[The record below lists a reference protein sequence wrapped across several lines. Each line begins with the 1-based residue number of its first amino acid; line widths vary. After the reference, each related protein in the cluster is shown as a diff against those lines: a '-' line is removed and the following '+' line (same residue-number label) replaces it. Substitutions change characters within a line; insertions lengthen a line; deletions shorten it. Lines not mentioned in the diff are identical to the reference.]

1 MSNNEISQELVDIEF
16 DVIGILLSN
25 PSKASVGTSGLD
37 PDFMITDFGRIVYRE
52 ILDLIGKQKD
62 PDTATVISGLSSSGK
77 IKAAGGRAKILRAS
91 REAGDF
97 ESIGTYI
104 DHLREYHLL
113 REIRERADVIS
124 SKGSVDEAAVD
135 VELLRE
141 KLQKSRVTYK
151 AQTVA
156 SLLPTVQQEIA
167 DMQDRSEDSAAYGI
181 PTGFA
186 EIDNILVWLAP
197 GDYVLIA
204 GRPSMGKTAMA
215 VCLARNA
222 AFMYR
227 KRVGIISI
235 EMNSRSL
242 VLRLLCADAR
252 IDLTDIRKGK
262 LDSDDIDRLAE
273 SFNRFREIDDLLVI
287 NDSVKDFRDVD
298 NAIDVMFTVHD
309 CDMVILDYLQNVSK
323 APGNNKYEQV
333 TNTSQMLQGK
343 KKKYPDKI
351 VVALAQLR
359 RPDGGGGKTKKNIP
373 RPGMDD
379 LKGSGD
385 LEQDADTIILIHRPE
400 KYKIFTEN
408 GVSTR
413 GLAEVIIEKQRNGA
427 VGIAK
432 LKFVEHYGLFESK
445 VGT

>member
-1 MSNNEISQELVDIEF
+1 MSNNEVSQELIDIEF

-25 PSKASVGTSGLD
+25 STKASIGSVGLEE
-37 PDFMITDFGRIVYRE
+37 DFMITDFGKYVYHE
-52 ILDLIGKQKD
+52 ILGIIEKD
-62 PDTATVISGLSSSGK
+62 KNPEVAAVILALTKSKRL
-77 IKAAGGRAKILRAS
+77 KAAGGRAKIMRAA

-97 ESIGTYI
+97 ESIIAYI

-113 REIRERADVIS
+113 KEIRNRADVIS
-124 SKGSVDEAAVD
+124 GKGSVEEATVD
-135 VELLRE
+135 IELLRE
-141 KLQKSRVTYK
+141 KLQKSRVTYR

-156 SLLPTVQQEIA
+156 SLLPGVQQEIES
-167 DMQDRSEDSAAYGI
+167 MQDQSGESAAYGI

-197 GDYVLIA
+197 GDYVLVA
-204 GRPSMGKTAMA
+204 GRPSMGKTAFA

-222 AFMYR
+222 AFLYK

-235 EMNSRSL
+235 EMNSRQL
-242 VLRLLCADAR
+242 VMRLLCVDAK
-252 IDLTDIRKGK
+252 IDLTDVRKGK
-262 LDSDDIDRLAE
+262 LDTDDIDRLAE
-273 SFNRFREIDDLLVI
+273 SFNRFRAIDDLIVI
-287 NDSVKDFRDVD
+287 NDSVKQFRDVD
-298 NAIDVMFTVHD
+298 NAIEVMFTVHD
-309 CDMVILDYLQNVSK
+309 CEMVILDYIQNVSK
-323 APGNNKYEQV
+323 APGNNRYEQV
-333 TNTSQMLQGK
+333 TSVSEMLQGK

-359 RPDGGGGKTKKNIP
+359 RSENTKSKKTTVP
-373 RPGMDD
+373 RPTMED

-400 KYKIFTEN
+400 KYKVYSEH

-413 GLAEVIIEKQRNGA
+413 GIAEMIIEKQRNGA
-427 VGIAK
+427 IGVAK

-445 VGT
+445 IGSK